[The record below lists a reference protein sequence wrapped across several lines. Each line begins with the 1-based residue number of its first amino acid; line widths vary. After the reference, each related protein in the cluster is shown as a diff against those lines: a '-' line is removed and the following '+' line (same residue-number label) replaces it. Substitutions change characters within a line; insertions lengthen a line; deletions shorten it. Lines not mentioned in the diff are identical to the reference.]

1 MYRVHRFPTVH
12 ARQELTCQPLTSPSY
27 LNLRSNGAMN
37 SDLATKK
44 VIRKEI
50 GMENS
55 LAPQLIAAC

>member
-1 MYRVHRFPTVH
+1 M
-12 ARQELTCQPLTSPSY
+12 LTSPSY

-44 VIRKEI
+44 MIRKEI
-50 GMENS
+50 SMENS